1 MKKSKNIKMMLKN
14 GQTKLINKMNILNMN
29 LLTLN
34 IKKIIKESNKNYKMK
49 LIIFIKKLLISC
61 RNKKIY

>member
-14 GQTKLINKMNILNMN
+14 GQTKLINKMSILNMN
-29 LLTLN
+29 LLILN
-34 IKKIIKESNKNYKMK
+34 TKKTIKESNKNCKMK